1 MKKTLLVVMLFV
13 AIVLVGYIL
22 GDRSAPTAHAQN
34 QCLVPKSYG
43 SLKFAT
49 LTYLGFEDASGTIRW
64 VDMDNGCKLTTII
77 VRQ

>member
-1 MKKTLLVVMLFV
+1 MKKTLLVVMLLI
-13 AIVLVGYIL
+13 AIVLVGYTL
-22 GDRSAPTAHAQN
+22 GDRFAPVVHAQD
-34 QCLVPKSYG
+34 QCSVPKSYG

-64 VDMDNGCKLTTII
+64 VDMDNGCKLKTVI